1 MTMATIEKRIRIPN
15 KLGLHG
21 RASAKLVEVAA
32 RFSSDIRLLREEMNA
47 DCKSILDVLSTAC
60 THGTTVTIRAVGEDA
75 AAAVAALE
83 ELLEKKFDE
92 E

>member
-1 MTMATIEKRIRIPN
+1 MEMIEKTFLIPN

-32 RFSSDIRLLREEMNA
+32 QFSSDIRLIREEMDA

-60 THGTTVTIRAVGEDA
+60 IQGTAVTIRADGEDA
-75 AAAVAALE
+75 AAAIAALE

>member
-1 MTMATIEKRIRIPN
+1 MIEKKVKIPN

-21 RASAKLVEVAA
+21 RASARLVEVAA
-32 RFSSDIRLLREEMNA
+32 QFSAEIRLLRDETEA

-60 THGTTVTIRAVGEDA
+60 TQGTTVTIRAEGEDA
-75 AAAVAALE
+75 AEAIAALE
-83 ELLEKKFDE
+83 KLLEDKFGE

>member
-1 MTMATIEKRIRIPN
+1 MATIEKTVLIPN

-32 RFSSDIRLLREEMNA
+32 QFSSEIRLIREEMDA

-60 THGTTVTIRAVGEDA
+60 TQGTAVTIRAAGEDA
-75 AAAVAALE
+75 AAAIAALE
-83 ELLEKKFDE
+83 ELLDKKFDE

>member
-1 MTMATIEKRIRIPN
+1 METIEKKFLIPN

-21 RASAKLVEVAA
+21 RASAKLVDVAA
-32 RFSSDIRLLREEMNA
+32 RFSADIRLIREEMDA

-60 THGTTVTIRAVGEDA
+60 THGTEVTIRAAGEDA
-75 AAAVAALE
+75 AAAIGALE
-83 ELLEKKFDE
+83 ELLAKKFDE

>member
-1 MTMATIEKRIRIPN
+1 VAIIEKDFLIPN

-32 RFSSDIRLLREEMNA
+32 QFSAEIRLIREEMEV
-47 DCKSILDVLSTAC
+47 DCKSILDVLSAAC
-60 THGTTVTIRAVGEDA
+60 PHGTTVTVRAAGEDA
-75 AAAVAALE
+75 AAAIAALE
-83 ELLEKKFDE
+83 DLLEKKFDE